1 MAMKYKSTLKND
13 EKWDNNMKIR
23 RVFDAGT
30 FNNM

>member
-1 MAMKYKSTLKND
+1 MAIKYNSNLKKY

-30 FNNM
+30 FNNI

>member
-13 EKWDNNMKIR
+13 ETWDNNMKIR